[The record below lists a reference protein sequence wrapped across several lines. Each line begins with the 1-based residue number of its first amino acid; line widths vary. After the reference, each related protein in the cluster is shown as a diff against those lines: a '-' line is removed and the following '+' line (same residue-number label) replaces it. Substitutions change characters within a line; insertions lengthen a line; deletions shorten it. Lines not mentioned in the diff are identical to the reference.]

1 MKHFHGVLSAALAAT
16 LATPSFADVRVA
28 DVFGESMV
36 IQRERPIVV
45 WGEASPGERVEVA
58 LAASRASTTAGA
70 DGRWRVEL
78 AALGAG
84 GPHEL
89 VIRGTNVVRI
99 GDVLVGDVWLCSG
112 QSNMEWA
119 VLHSDGAETARE
131 TADPSKLRFLR
142 VPHAD
147 ATEPQTRFDGQWQ
160 RCTPETVDGMSAVG
174 WYFAVEIAAKL
185 DVPIGLVQATKSGA
199 PAEPFVPRA
208 ALEADPEL
216 APALRRLARAEKSR
230 PGALYNAMI
239 APLAPFGFRGVLWYQ
254 GESNVEFA
262 GTYRRLLPTLIQS
275 WRATFADAE
284 LPFLIV
290 QLPSWGEPARTPAES
305 RWAELRE
312 AQALARVLPNVEC
325 AVTLDLAASTEVHPR
340 EKRPIA
346 RRLALLA
353 RARVYGEPLDAYG
366 PRMRSVEFEG
376 ARARVRF
383 DHADGL
389 RSAARAVRGFQLAG
403 ADRVWH
409 FADAWIEDGTVVVR
423 SDAVRRPL
431 AVRYGWS
438 DLATEGPATVDLFD
452 GSGLPAEPFRSD
464 DWTAA
469 PSAKPRAR

>member
-1 MKHFHGVLSAALAAT
+1 MKPYLGILAAALVASLATRSAAEI
-16 LATPSFADVRVA
+16 RVA

-36 IQRERPIVV
+36 IQRDRPIVV
-45 WGEASPGERVEVA
+45 WGDASPGEDVEVV
-58 LAASRASTTAGA
+58 LATSRASTTAGA

-78 AALGAG
+78 AALSAG

-89 VIRGTNVVRI
+89 VVRGSDLVRF

-119 VLHSDGAETARE
+119 VLHSEGAETARE
-131 TADPSKLRFLR
+131 TADPAKLRFLR

-147 ATEPQTRFDGQWQ
+147 AATPQTRFDGQWQ
-160 RCTPETVDGMSAVG
+160 RCTPETVDGISAVS
-174 WYFAVEIAAKL
+174 WYFAVELATRL
-185 DVPIGLVQATKSGA
+185 DVPIGIVQATKSGA

-216 APALRRLARAEKSR
+216 APALRRLARAEHSR

-239 APLAPFGFRGVLWYQ
+239 APLAPFALRGVLWYQ

-262 GTYRRLLPTLIQS
+262 STYRRLLPTLIQS
-275 WRATFADAE
+275 WRATFADAA

-290 QLPSWGEPARTPAES
+290 QLPSWGEPSRTPKES
-305 RWAELRE
+305 PWAELRE
-312 AQALARVLPNVEC
+312 AQALARTLPNVEC
-325 AVTLDLAASTEVHPR
+325 AVTLDLPASTEVHPR

-346 RRLALLA
+346 HRLALLA
-353 RARVYGEPLDAYG
+353 RARVYGEEVDAYG
-366 PRMRSVEFEG
+366 PRLRAVEFEG
-376 ARARVRF
+376 DRARVRF

-389 RSAARAVRGFQLAG
+389 RSAERAVRGFQLAG

-409 FADAWIEDGTVVVR
+409 FAEAWIEDGSVVVR
-423 SDAVRRPL
+423 SQAVRRPI

-464 DWTAA
+464 AW
-469 PSAKPRAR
+469 PSTPRAKPRAR